1 MEFKYDSDTDVAV
14 DPDDLVEE
22 WLRLSSTFHNYQ
34 KELAKANKRAK
45 EANERVKVTRSKLR
59 KQAKEDGAKTESEKE
74 DFYRT
79 HDDHMKAKQEQI
91 DAEYESDLVN
101 AAVSSFYRKETA
113 MLEVGKLIGRIEH
126 FRHPN
131 EPVDIPGGKR
141 LHDKAMG
148 LASDKQRDLLN
159 KNRQP
164 RRSRRKE

>member
-1 MEFKYDSDTDVAV
+1 MELNYEFDTAI

-22 WLRLSSTFHNYQ
+22 WLKLPSTYFAYQ
-34 KELAKANKRAK
+34 KELAKEEKRVK
-45 EANERVKVTRSKLR
+45 DVWEDLKVTRSKLVGEAR
-59 KQAKEDGAKTESEKE
+59 EEGGAKNATEIEAY
-74 DFYRT
+74 YRQ
-79 HDDHMKAKQEQI
+79 HDDHKKAKKELI
-91 DAEYESDLVN
+91 DAEYSRDLVK

-131 EPVDIPGGKR
+131 ESVDIKEGKR

-159 KNRQP
+159 KDRKP
-164 RRSRRKE
+164 RRRRRK